1 MKTKSKEF
9 KIQIISVTE
18 TTMIIGLDHSIN
30 PSRRKSDIEYPL
42 IRFKLIIS
50 DFEIKI
56 IKQLDSPSDG
66 LVCTAHTKTI
76 FKHEDRLIKFH
87 RAYNRVLLN
96 ANADLSS

>member
-9 KIQIISVTE
+9 KIQIINVTE
-18 TTMIIGLDHSIN
+18 TTMVIGLNHNIN
-30 PSRRKSDIEYPL
+30 PSRRDSDIEYPL
-42 IRFKLIIS
+42 IQFQLMIF
-50 DFEIKI
+50 DFEIKTI
-56 IKQLDSPSDG
+56 RKLGNNSDG

-87 RAYNRVLLN
+87 RAYNRILLN